1 MATPRVLII
10 RAPGTNCD
18 YETSV
23 AFEKAGARVSTAHI
37 NQLIN
42 DGLKIGDYQALVF
55 PGGFTYGDDL
65 GAGKIMGSEIR
76 IKLGEDIATFIKEG
90 GLILGICN
98 GFQVMDKSGILPGD
112 GKIVTLTGN
121 DSGRFE
127 CRWVHLAANPRSR
140 CVFTRGIERMY
151 LPVANGEGKLVAD
164 QETLQTIDAALF
176 YTDSFG
182 NQPAAYPDDPSG
194 SLNGIAGI
202 CDETGRIFALMPHPE
217 RHISPHQ
224 HPGWTRGQ
232 SHDPGDGLKIFT
244 NAVGW
249 IKQL

>member
-1 MATPRVLII
+1 
-10 RAPGTNCD
+10 
-18 YETSV
+18 
-23 AFEKAGARVSTAHI
+23 
-37 NQLIN
+37 
-42 DGLKIGDYQALVF
+42 
-55 PGGFTYGDDL
+55 
-65 GAGKIMGSEIR
+65 
-76 IKLGEDIATFIKEG
+76 
-90 GLILGICN
+90 
-98 GFQVMDKSGILPGD
+98 
-112 GKIVTLTGN
+112 
-121 DSGRFE
+121 
-127 CRWVHLAANPRSR
+127 
-140 CVFTRGIERMY
+140 
-151 LPVANGEGKLVAD
+151 
-164 QETLQTIDAALF
+164 TLQTIDAALF
-176 YTDSFG
+176 YIDSSG